1 MLILASQ
8 SPRRIQILTEHNFD
22 FKAIKPVWDENRI
35 SDVNW
40 RSYAT
45 IQAYF
50 KAKSVLDENNLSEDY
65 IVLATDTTVVL
76 KNEILGKP
84 ETAERSFE
92 MLKKLNGKKHKV
104 VSGVAIIH
112 KNKVYSFQVT
122 TYVYFKNNNYSEI
135 QKYIELAKPFDK
147 AGGYGIQDKENNLI
161 EKTIGDYSNVVGM
174 PTAALNKIGEILKC
188 KAK

>member
-22 FKAIKPVWDENRI
+22 FKAIKPSWDESEI
-35 SDVNW
+35 SAVNW

-50 KAKSVLDENNLSEDY
+50 KAKSILEEDLSQDDM
-65 IVLATDTTVVL
+65 VLATDTTVVL

-84 ETAERSFE
+84 ETAERCFE

-104 VSGVAIIH
+104 ISGVAIIH
-112 KNKVYSFQVT
+112 KTKVYSFQVT
-122 TYVYFKNNNYSEI
+122 TYVYFKKNSDSEI

-161 EKTIGDYSNVVGM
+161 EKISGDYSNVVGM

-188 KAK
+188 QAK

>member
-8 SPRRIQILTEHNFD
+8 SPRRIQILTEHNFG
-22 FKAIKPVWDENRI
+22 FKAVKPSWDESKI
-35 SDVNW
+35 SAVNW

-50 KAKSVLDENNLSEDY
+50 KAKSVLEEENLSQDD
-65 IVLATDTTVVL
+65 IVLATDTIVVL

-84 ETAERSFE
+84 ETAERCFE

-112 KNKVYSFQVT
+112 KTKVYSFKVT
-122 TYVYFKNNNYSEI
+122 TCVYFKKNSDAEI

-161 EKTIGDYSNVVGM
+161 EKIAGDYSNVVGM
-174 PTAALNKIGEILKC
+174 PMAALNKIGEILKC
-188 KAK
+188 EAK

>member
-8 SPRRIQILTEHNFD
+8 SPRRIQILAEHDFD
-22 FKAIKPVWDENRI
+22 FNAIKPNWDENKI
-35 SDVNW
+35 SGVNW
-40 RSYAT
+40 RSYAN

-50 KAKSVLDENNLSEDY
+50 KAKSVLDEKNLSEDD

-84 ETAERSFE
+84 ETAERCFE

-104 VSGVAIIH
+104 VSGVAIIQ
-112 KNKVYSFQVT
+112 KNKVYSFQIT
-122 TYVYFKNNNYSEI
+122 TYVYFKKNCDAEI
-135 QKYIELAKPFDK
+135 QKYIEDAKPFDK

-161 EKTIGDYSNVVGM
+161 QKISGDYLNVVGM
-174 PTAALNKIGEILKC
+174 PTAALKKIGEILKC
-188 KAK
+188 QVK

>member
-22 FKAIKPVWDENRI
+22 FKAIKPSWDENKM
-35 SDVNW
+35 SNVNW
-40 RSYAT
+40 RSYVT
-45 IQAYF
+45 IQAYL
-50 KAKSVLDENNLSEDY
+50 KAKSVLDKDNLSQDD

-84 ETAERSFE
+84 ETVKRCFE

-112 KNKVYSFQVT
+112 KTKVYSFQVT
-122 TYVYFKNNNYSEI
+122 TYVYFKNNNDTEI

-161 EKTIGDYSNVVGM
+161 EKIIGDYSNVVGM

>member
-22 FKAIKPVWDENRI
+22 FKAIKPSWNESKI
-35 SDVNW
+35 SAVNW

-50 KAKSVLDENNLSEDY
+50 KAKSVLEEGNLSQGD
-65 IVLATDTTVVL
+65 IVLATDTTVVF

-84 ETAERSFE
+84 ESVDRCFE

-112 KNKVYSFQVT
+112 KTKVYSFQVT
-122 TYVYFKNNNYSEI
+122 TYVYFKKNNDTEI
-135 QKYIELAKPFDK
+135 QKYIELTKPFDK

-161 EKTIGDYSNVVGM
+161 EKISGDYLNVVGM
-174 PTAALNKIGEILKC
+174 PKSALNKIGEILKC
-188 KAK
+188 LAK

>member
-22 FKAIKPVWDENRI
+22 FKAIKPSWDESKMSAI
-35 SDVNW
+35 NW

-50 KAKSVLDENNLSEDY
+50 KAKSVLEEENLTEDD
-65 IVLATDTTVVL
+65 IVLATDTTVVF

-84 ETAERSFE
+84 ETAERCFE
-92 MLKKLNGKKHKV
+92 ILKKLNGKKHKV

-122 TYVYFKNNNYSEI
+122 TYVYFKKNSGDEI
-135 QKYIELAKPFDK
+135 QRYIELAKPFDK
-147 AGGYGIQDKENNLI
+147 AGGYGIQDKGNNLI
-161 EKTIGDYSNVVGM
+161 EKISGDYSNVVGM
-174 PTAALNKIGEILKC
+174 PTAVLNKIGEILKC
-188 KAK
+188 QAK

>member
-22 FKAIKPVWDENRI
+22 FKAVKPSWDESKI
-35 SDVNW
+35 SAVNW

-50 KAKSVLDENNLSEDY
+50 KAKSVLNMEKLSQND
-65 IVLATDTTVVL
+65 IVLSTDTTVVL

-84 ETAERSFE
+84 ETAEQCFK
-92 MLKKLNGKKHKV
+92 MLKKLNRKKHKV
-104 VSGVAIIH
+104 VSGVAIIQ

-122 TYVYFKNNNYSEI
+122 TYVYFKNNSDAEI
-135 QKYIELAKPFDK
+135 QKYIEAAKPFDK

-161 EKTIGDYSNVVGM
+161 QKISGDYLNVVGM
-174 PTAALNKIGEILKC
+174 PMAALNKIGEILKC
-188 KAK
+188 QAK

>member
-22 FKAIKPVWDENRI
+22 FKAVKPSWDESKI
-35 SDVNW
+35 SAVNW

-50 KAKSVLDENNLSEDY
+50 KAKSVLEEENLSQDD

-84 ETAERSFE
+84 ETAERCFE
-92 MLKKLNGKKHKV
+92 MLKMLNGKKHIV

-112 KNKVYSFQVT
+112 KTKVCSFQVT
-122 TYVYFKNNNYSEI
+122 TYVHFKKNSDAEI
-135 QKYIELAKPFDK
+135 KKYIELTKPFDK

-161 EKTIGDYSNVVGM
+161 EKITGDYLNVVGM
-174 PTAALNKIGEILKC
+174 PRAALNIIGEILKC
-188 KAK
+188 QAE